1 MNEEEI
7 MTKDA
12 HGNILSQGDTVIST
26 QNLMAG
32 KMKIQ
37 KGTKVKNIRLTD
49 DPEVIEGKIDGSMM
63 VLKTCFFKKEFADRH
78 SFFSRLTLICK
89 ITCCINYWNG
99 WWF

>member
-1 MNEEEI
+1 M
-7 MTKDA
+7 
-12 HGNILSQGDTVIST
+12 IST

-63 VLKTCFFKKEFADRH
+63 VLKTYYFKKV
-78 SFFSRLTLICK
+78 
-89 ITCCINYWNG
+89 N
-99 WWF
+99 

>member
-1 MNEEEI
+1 MSLYFFINDSMDEEEI
-7 MTKDA
+7 ITKDA
-12 HGNILSQGDTVIST
+12 HGNTLTQGDTVIST

-63 VLKTCFFKKEFADRH
+63 VLKTCFFKKVD
-78 SFFSRLTLICK
+78 
-89 ITCCINYWNG
+89 
-99 WWF
+99 